1 MTHTSEER
9 VPQAPGSDDAPQSA
23 QIIPFERPQNELQR
37 AVQRRA
43 QEHLEALSVK
53 PKKSFA
59 RQAITFAIAL
69 IPVGIIFTGFVVSVQ
84 AVRFISSLYL
94 SPQATANVEQPAQPV
109 VEDPPQQQPGV
120 VMLLPDKTIQPI
132 KPAEKKEEPPK
143 SPPTP

>member
-9 VPQAPGSDDAPQSA
+9 VPRSDDAPQSA

-94 SPQATANVEQPAQPV
+94 SPQATANVAPEQPV
-109 VEDPPQQQPGV
+109 VEDPPEQRPGV
-120 VMLLPDKTIQPI
+120 VMIVPDKSIQPI
-132 KPAEKKEEPPK
+132 KPVEKKEEPPK
-143 SPPTP
+143 TAPTP